1 MRFLPWTVHE
11 VSKYTMDRLPAAPR
25 TREVL
30 EGLRARC
37 GDERADML
45 TVYFAA
51 MAAAGLIRIND
62 RIDEVNRDMILYA
75 VFALGTKLGVTA
87 EEGHALLAAHKADLA
102 DMEAA
107 HGK

>member
-11 VSKYTMDRLPAAPR
+11 VSKYMMSRLPAAPR

-37 GDERADML
+37 GAERADML

-51 MAAAGLIRIND
+51 MAATGMIRVKD
-62 RIDEVNRDMILYA
+62 RTDKVNRDMILYA
-75 VFALGTKLGVTA
+75 VFALGAKLGVTA
-87 EEGHALLAAHKADLA
+87 EEGNALLAAHKADLA
-102 DMEAA
+102 DMKAA

>member
-1 MRFLPWTVHE
+1 
-11 VSKYTMDRLPAAPR
+11 
-25 TREVL
+25 
-30 EGLRARC
+30 
-37 GDERADML
+37 ML

-87 EEGHALLAAHKADLA
+87 EEGNALLAAHKADLA